1 MDKRNIILGILGG
14 LISFLLTLL
23 FLYIFLPRK
32 RRQLPAD
39 MRTAMEDEAG
49 EKRIIIEE
57 AESVEPDD
65 LTAINGIGL
74 VISEALTNAGVTTYA
89 QLAAMDSGDIQ
100 LILDRAGVR
109 AVVSETWIEQAGA
122 AAGIS

>member
-23 FLYIFLPRK
+23 FLYLFLPRK

-65 LTAINGIGL
+65 LTAINGIGP

>member
-1 MDKRNIILGILGG
+1 MDKRKIILGLLSG

-32 RRQLPAD
+32 RRQLPAI
-39 MRTAMEDEAG
+39 MRTAMEDEVG

-57 AESVEPDD
+57 AESAEPDD
-65 LTAINGIGL
+65 LTNINGIGP
-74 VISEALTNAGVTTYA
+74 VISEALINAGVTTYA